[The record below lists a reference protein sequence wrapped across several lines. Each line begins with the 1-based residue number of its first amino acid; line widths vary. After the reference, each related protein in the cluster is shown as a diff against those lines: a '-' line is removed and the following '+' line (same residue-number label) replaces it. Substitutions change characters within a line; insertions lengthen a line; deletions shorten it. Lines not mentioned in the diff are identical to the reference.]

1 MNDPPPDAG
10 GGDRATTE
18 RRNVVVVNTRGL
30 HARPAAAI
38 AKLAERFDAEIVFV
52 LGADEVSA
60 RSIMGLMTL
69 AAAKGTEI
77 ELRARGRDAK
87 PAVAAIAKLFA
98 DGFGEDD

>member
-1 MNDPPPDAG
+1 VSVPPPDAG
-10 GGDRATTE
+10 GEAPFTE
-18 RRNVVVVNTRGL
+18 RRTVVIVNTRGL

-38 AKLAERFDAEIVFV
+38 AKLAETFDAEIVFV
-52 LGADEVSA
+52 LGADQVSA

-77 ELRARGRDAK
+77 ELRARGPDA
-87 PAVAAIAKLFA
+87 PTAIDAIAKLVA